1 MKKILFLLTA
11 LIFSCEN
18 QSLESKK
25 KKVDQL
31 KNSLVEINSEI
42 DKLEKEIIELD
53 SSFIQNNYE
62 LISTIK
68 PINKSFIHEVE
79 LRGNVQSKKNILLV
93 PEVVGRFKTINVK
106 EGQLVK
112 KGEILASINSD
123 LIQNNLEEI
132 KTNMKLLET
141 IYLRQKNLWENNIGS
156 EIDYLRA
163 KSNFQSTKSRYNSIK
178 VQASKFNIL
187 APFSGI
193 IDDVLAKEGEMA
205 SPSMPSFRMFNDNY
219 SYINLEIAESYNNSF
234 KVKDSV
240 KIISNNM
247 IINSFIE
254 SISQVINPINRTFS
268 IEVAIPQELS
278 ETVKPNQILTV
289 KLVDYKNDNA
299 ITMRNFTKEKFKIYH
314 PGGNIGSAL
323 LLAKDIMLVGKKIP
337 ILIGKSFNYYTEVI
351 SGLKGNE
358 TVIDMWSSEVRDGAY
373 VMIKN

>member
-1 MKKILFLLTA
+1 MKKILCLFLT

-31 KNSLVEINSEI
+31 KNSIVEISSEI

-53 SSFIQNNYE
+53 SNFRKNNYE
-62 LISTIK
+62 LISTIQPTK
-68 PINKSFIHEVE
+68 RSFIHEVE
-79 LRGNVQSKKNILLV
+79 LRGNVQSKTNILLV
-93 PEVVGRFKTINVK
+93 PEVVGRFKSIYVK

-123 LIQNNLEEI
+123 LIENNLEEI
-132 KTNMKLLET
+132 KTNLKLLET

-163 KSNFQSTKSRYNSIK
+163 KSNFQSTKSRFNSIK
-178 VQASKFNIL
+178 VQVSKFNIV

-205 SPSMPSFRMFNDNY
+205 SPSMPSFRMFNGNY
-219 SYINLEIAESYNNSF
+219 SYINIEIAENYNNSF
-234 KVKDSV
+234 NVKDSV
-240 KIISNNM
+240 KIITSNN
-247 IINSFIE
+247 IIMNSFIE
-254 SISQVINPINRTFS
+254 SISQVINPLNRTFS

-278 ETVKPNQILTV
+278 EEVKPNQILNV

-299 ITMRNFTKEKFKIYH
+299 ITIPSNIIYSDDRTNYIFIVDDFDRKKI
-314 PGGNIGSAL
+314 A
-323 LLAKDIMLVGKKIP
+323 KKIP
-337 ILIGKSFNYYTEVI
+337 ILTGKSFNYQTEI
-351 SGLKGNE
+351 LSGLKGDE
-358 TVIDMWSSEVRDGAY
+358 TVINRGSSEVMDGSY

>member
-1 MKKILFLLTA
+1 MKKILFLFIA

-31 KNSLVEINSEI
+31 KNSIVEINSEI

-53 SSFIQNNYE
+53 SNFIQNNYE

-68 PINKSFIHEVE
+68 PNNKSFIHEIE

-93 PEVVGRFKTINVK
+93 PEVVGRFNSINVK
-106 EGQLVK
+106 EGQIVK

-132 KTNMKLLET
+132 KTNLKLLET

-156 EIDYLRA
+156 EIDYLRS

-234 KVKDSV
+234 EVNDSV

-278 ETVKPNQILTV
+278 ETVKPNQIITV

-299 ITMRNFTKEKFKIYH
+299 ITI
-314 PGGNIGSAL
+314 PSNI
-323 LLAKDIMLVGKKIP
+323 I
-337 ILIGKSFNYYTEVI
+337 
-351 SGLKGNE
+351 
-358 TVIDMWSSEVRDGAY
+358 
-373 VMIKN
+373 

>member
-1 MKKILFLLTA
+1 MKKILFFFIA

-31 KNSLVEINSEI
+31 KNSLVDINLEI
-42 DKLEKEIIELD
+42 DKLEKEIIKLD
-53 SSFIQNNYE
+53 SNFVQNNYE

-68 PINKSFIHEVE
+68 PINKSFIHEIE

-112 KGEILASINSD
+112 KGEVLASINSD
-123 LIQNNLEEI
+123 IIQNNLEEI
-132 KTNMKLLET
+132 KTNLKLLET

-163 KSNFQSTKSRYNSIK
+163 KSNFQSTKSRLNSIK

-219 SYINLEIAESYNNSF
+219 SYINIEIAESYNNSF
-234 KVKDSV
+234 KIKDSV

-247 IINSFIE
+247 IIYSFIE

-268 IEVAIPQELS
+268 IEVAIPQELT

-299 ITMRNFTKEKFKIYH
+299 ITIPSNIIYSDDRINYIFIVEDFDRKKI
-314 PGGNIGSAL
+314 A
-323 LLAKDIMLVGKKIP
+323 KKIP
-337 ILIGKSFNYYTEVI
+337 ILTGKSFNYNTEII

-358 TVIDMWSSEVRDGAY
+358 TVIDKGSSNVMDGSY

>member
-1 MKKILFLLTA
+1 MKKILFLFIA
-11 LIFSCEN
+11 LILSCEN
-18 QSLESKK
+18 QSLENKK

-93 PEVVGRFKTINVK
+93 PEVVGRFKTIYVK

-132 KTNMKLLET
+132 KTNLKLLET

-178 VQASKFNIL
+178 VQASKFNIV

-219 SYINLEIAESYNNSF
+219 SYINIEIAESYNNSF

-289 KLVDYKNDNA
+289 KLVDYKNNNA
-299 ITMRNFTKEKFKIYH
+299 ITIPSNIIYSDDRINYIFIVEDFDGKKI
-314 PGGNIGSAL
+314 A
-323 LLAKDIMLVGKKIP
+323 KKIP
-337 ILIGKSFNYYTEVI
+337 ILTGKSFNYNTEI
-351 SGLKGNE
+351 LSGLKGNE
-358 TVIDMWSSEVRDGAY
+358 TVIDKGSSEVMDGSY

>member
-1 MKKILFLLTA
+1 MKKILFLFVA
-11 LIFSCEN
+11 LMFSCEN

-31 KNSLVEINSEI
+31 KNSVVEINSEI

-53 SSFIQNNYE
+53 SNFIQNNYE

-68 PINKSFIHEVE
+68 PINKAFIHEVE

-106 EGQLVK
+106 EGQIVK

-132 KTNMKLLET
+132 KTNLKLLET
-141 IYLRQKNLWENNIGS
+141 IYLRQKNLWVNNIGS

-234 KVKDSV
+234 EVNDSV

-299 ITMRNFTKEKFKIYH
+299 ITIPSNIIYSDDKGL
-314 PGGNIGSAL
+314 P
-323 LLAKDIMLVGKKIP
+323 KKIP

-358 TVIDMWSSEVRDGAY
+358 TVIDKGSSEVMDGSY

>member
-68 PINKSFIHEVE
+68 PINKAFIHEVE

-93 PEVVGRFKTINVK
+93 PEVVGRFKKINVK
-106 EGQLVK
+106 EGQIVK

-132 KTNMKLLET
+132 KTNLKLLET

-187 APFSGI
+187 APFTGI

-289 KLVDYKNDNA
+289 KLVDYKNNNA
-299 ITMRNFTKEKFKIYH
+299 ITIPSNIIYSDDRLNYIFIVEDFDGKKI
-314 PGGNIGSAL
+314 A
-323 LLAKDIMLVGKKIP
+323 KKIP
-337 ILIGKSFNYYTEVI
+337 ILIGRSFNYYTEVI

-358 TVIDMWSSEVRDGAY
+358 TVIDKGSSEVMDGSY